1 MSYPCNAETPEGIP
15 YSTVLYSQ
23 KGNKGFEYK
32 RIITRLSSLVGQ
44 IDAVDSG
51 KGNVTQYSLGS
62 RSVTRAAFN
71 TDEMQVLWDKLWARK
86 LQLEGAG
93 SPRKAVAAVPRD
105 W

>member
-15 YSTVLYSQ
+15 YSTALYNQ

-32 RIITRLSSLVGQ
+32 RIIKRLSGLAGQ
-44 IDAVDSG
+44 IDDMDNG

-62 RSVTRAAFN
+62 RSVTRAAFS
-71 TDEMQVLWDKLWARK
+71 TEEAQAVWDKLWAKK